1 MTPIFSSGP
10 SLQNRLALALLLSVA
25 LIVVDHKFDGFGST
39 RVYLNSLVS
48 PLQYVANL
56 PGELLSASA
65 TRLAS
70 HQKLLAENAKLTQQA
85 ILMSEELQRVTLLK
99 EENDRLRKLLNSPVR
114 QDTRKVVA
122 ELMAVD
128 NNPYSHQIVINKGAI
143 HGVYEGQPVLDDK
156 GIVGQIMQ
164 VGSHNSRVL
173 LIADVTHAVPVR
185 LARNNV
191 RLVASGSGSLDE
203 LFMQHVPHSVD
214 VRVGDLLLSSGLG
227 EIFPEGYPVGRISTI
242 IRDESRPFAQVS
254 ATPIAQLDRLKY
266 LLLLWP
272 NKILSTPNK
281 TSRVPNETS
290 IVGGETSSFL
300 NETSSLKA
308 AVSEKREIKP

>member
-10 SLQNRLALALLLSVA
+10 SLQNRLALALLLSVS
-25 LIVVDHKFDGFGST
+25 LILFDHKFNGFGST

-48 PLQYVANL
+48 PLQYLANL

-65 TRLAS
+65 ERFTS
-70 HQKLLAENAKLTQQA
+70 HQNLLEKNADLIHQA
-85 ILMSEELQRVTLLK
+85 TLMSEGLQRVTLLK
-99 EENDRLRKLLNSPVR
+99 EENDRLRRLLNSPVR
-114 QDTRKVVA
+114 QDARKVVA

-143 HGVYEGQPVLDDK
+143 HGVYESQPVLDDK

-164 VGSHNSRVL
+164 VGSTNSRVL

-191 RLVASGSGSLDE
+191 RLVASGSGDLDE
-203 LFMQHVPHSVD
+203 LFLHHVAHSAD

-227 EIFPEGYPVGRISTI
+227 EIFPEGYPVGQISSI
-242 IRDESRPFAQVS
+242 IRDESRPFAQIRV
-254 ATPIAQLDRLKY
+254 TPVAQLDRLKY

-272 NKILSTPNK
+272 
-281 TSRVPNETS
+281 
-290 IVGGETSSFL
+290 
-300 NETSSLKA
+300 
-308 AVSEKREIKP
+308 AVNQTQSPVVKGSE